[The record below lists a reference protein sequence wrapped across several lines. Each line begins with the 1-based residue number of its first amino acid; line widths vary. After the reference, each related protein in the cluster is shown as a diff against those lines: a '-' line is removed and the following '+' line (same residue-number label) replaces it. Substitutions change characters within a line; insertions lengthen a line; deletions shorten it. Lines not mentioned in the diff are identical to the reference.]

1 MNLSSQPMSDRER
14 LWHPKGIPCAVC
26 WRPAHGF
33 GWREPFRTSR
43 PRPERWFCS
52 ITCQALW
59 SSSARR
65 RSVVDLT
72 EQERAAMRAALR
84 PVAELMEEIGW
95 TTPLASLS
103 EAQVLTLIE
112 GAVGAFQDAMASSA
126 AQASTEIPF

>member
-1 MNLSSQPMSDRER
+1 M
-14 LWHPKGIPCAVC
+14 
-26 WRPAHGF
+26 
-33 GWREPFRTSR
+33 
-43 PRPERWFCS
+43 
-52 ITCQALW
+52 
-59 SSSARR
+59 
-65 RSVVDLT
+65 VDLT